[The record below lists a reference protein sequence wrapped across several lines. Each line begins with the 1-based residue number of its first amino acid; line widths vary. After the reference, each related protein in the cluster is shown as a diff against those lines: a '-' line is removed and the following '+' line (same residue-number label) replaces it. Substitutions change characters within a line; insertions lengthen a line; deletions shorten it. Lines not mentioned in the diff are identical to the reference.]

1 MSKPEAD
8 LERRALLGDQ
18 KAQKAGIAPEWMLE
32 LFLEGYTLQPPE
44 KF

>member
-18 KAQKAGIAPEWMLE
+18 KAGIAPERMLE